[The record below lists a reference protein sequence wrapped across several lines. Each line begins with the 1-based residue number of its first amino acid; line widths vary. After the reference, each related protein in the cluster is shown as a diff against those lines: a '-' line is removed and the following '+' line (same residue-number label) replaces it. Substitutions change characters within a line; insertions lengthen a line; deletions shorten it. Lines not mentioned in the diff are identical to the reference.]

1 MTMHEGHRQR
11 MRERFRREG
20 LEGFAPHEVLELLL
34 FYGRA
39 RGDVNPLAHEL
50 LDAFGSL
57 KGVLEAR
64 PEQLM
69 AVKGVGEETA
79 TLISLMLPMFRRY
92 NACVCEERKRLVT
105 RGEAQSYCRALM
117 AGWRT
122 ERFYVLCLSVDN
134 QLLGQRL
141 VAEGTLAE
149 VPAYPRTV
157 VETAL
162 NYNAHSVVLCHNH
175 PSGSASPSAEDVSS
189 TYQLRD
195 VLHRLGIRLQ
205 DHIIVAGNQ
214 AFSMLQNGLLEDA
227 YPMPMEDTEQDEL
240 LVADGVN
247 RMPPR
252 RGRKAQTKG

>member
-1 MTMHEGHRQR
+1 M
-11 MRERFRREG
+11 
-20 LEGFAPHEVLELLL
+20 
-34 FYGRA
+34 
-39 RGDVNPLAHEL
+39 
-50 LDAFGSL
+50 
-57 KGVLEAR
+57 
-64 PEQLM
+64 
-69 AVKGVGEETA
+69 
-79 TLISLMLPMFRRY
+79 
-92 NACVCEERKRLVT
+92 
-105 RGEAQSYCRALM
+105 
-117 AGWRT
+117 
-122 ERFYVLCLSVDN
+122 
-134 QLLGQRL
+134 
-141 VAEGTLAE
+141 
-149 VPAYPRTV
+149 PAYPRTV

-162 NYNAHSVVLCHNH
+162 NYNAHGGVLCHNH

>member
-1 MTMHEGHRQR
+1 
-11 MRERFRREG
+11 
-20 LEGFAPHEVLELLL
+20 
-34 FYGRA
+34 
-39 RGDVNPLAHEL
+39 
-50 LDAFGSL
+50 
-57 KGVLEAR
+57 
-64 PEQLM
+64 M

-189 TYQLRD
+189 TYRLRD

-214 AFSMLQNGLLEDA
+214 AYSMLQNGLLEDGC
-227 YPMPMEDTEQDEL
+227 PMEDTEEEP
-240 LVADGVN
+240 VAADGVN

-252 RGRKAQTKG
+252 RGKRTQAKG